1 MSGGKPIDI
10 LKHNFVTYK
19 AISRDKIML
28 TVAIIISLILF
39 SLGFIV
45 TPGNAKYLLSGYNMM
60 SEADRAKIDINAYVR
75 FFNRFHIFLGI
86 TVLAGVLSLNAINRN
101 WATVYMV
108 MYPLLAYAYMVFKGN
123 EFYKG
128 TSGQKVGTYVGV
140 AIILVVVVGVG
151 LLFFAGMKNS
161 EIFLTDQA
169 LEIKGLSG
177 MKVSKKDVAAF
188 SITDSLPDISSKA
201 NGFSGGEYSKGSF
214 KTEDGRIV
222 KLYINKKSH
231 PFLVIKTDKD
241 EIYFSSDDISAT
253 ELYNQLRVWKDQ

>member
-1 MSGGKPIDI
+1 
-10 LKHNFVTYK
+10 
-19 AISRDKIML
+19 ML
-28 TVAIIISLILF
+28 TAAIIISLTLF

-60 SEADRAKIDINAYVR
+60 SEADRAKMDINAYVK
-75 FFNRFHIFLGI
+75 FFNRFHIFLGVS
-86 TVLAGVLSLNAINRN
+86 VLAGVLLLNTFNRN

-108 MYPLLAYAYMVFKGN
+108 MYPLLAYAYMVVKGN

-128 TSGQKVGTYVGV
+128 TSGQRVGTYIVM
-140 AIILVVVVGVG
+140 AIILVVVAGAG
-151 LLFFAGMKNS
+151 FLFFAGMKNS
-161 EIFLTDQA
+161 EIFLTDQS

-177 MKVSKKDVAAF
+177 MKVPRKDIASF

-214 KTEDGRIV
+214 KTEDGRII

-253 ELYNQLRVWKDQ
+253 ELYNQLKVWTNR